1 MTAKE
6 EQLIRA
12 QQALIENNPIQVSG
26 RISEKVFPKV
36 NPMIFRDTLQKVIR
50 IVDYGDGILKFYF
63 TFIAMENMVLKFD
76 GIYYSRKK
84 RHLEVAVRIPFEEIV
99 ATNQTE
105 TIHLMEKAF
114 LEGIGLIAT
123 KKLAAPFD
131 HQAFK
136 QDVEAIFAQEDWYKE
151 DLKKYQAMPGL
162 GY

>member
-6 EQLIRA
+6 QLIKA
-12 QQALIENNPIQVSG
+12 QQASEEAHQIHISC
-26 RISEKVFPKV
+26 RIAERLFPKI
-36 NPMIFRDTLQKVIR
+36 NPAIFSDVLRRKIKLSQYDN
-50 IVDYGDGILKFYF
+50 GILKFYF
-63 TFIAMENMVLKFD
+63 TFVAMENMVLKFD

-84 RHLEVAVRIPFEEIV
+84 RHLEVAVRIPFEEIL
-99 ATNQTE
+99 AANQTE

-114 LEGIGLIAT
+114 LEGIDLIAT

-136 QDVEAIFAQEDWYKE
+136 KDVEAIFAQENWYEE
-151 DLKKYQAMPGL
+151 DLKKYRAMPSL